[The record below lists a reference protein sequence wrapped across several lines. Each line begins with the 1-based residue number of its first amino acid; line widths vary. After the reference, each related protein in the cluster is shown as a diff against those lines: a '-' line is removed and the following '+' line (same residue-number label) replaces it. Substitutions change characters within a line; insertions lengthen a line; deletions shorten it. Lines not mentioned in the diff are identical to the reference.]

1 MVVVRWGGGEK
12 EEGVT
17 EVVLILLG
25 SLLVLRTG
33 GQKLTCYSC
42 CFSNCEQKRR
52 HLIISYDLI
61 PFMDVGLSDM
71 SGPGPEALLP
81 QAGCA
86 HREASCR

>member
-1 MVVVRWGGGEK
+1 M
-12 EEGVT
+12 
-17 EVVLILLG
+17 VLILLG

-52 HLIISYDLI
+52 HLIICYGLI